1 MKKILIII
9 GVFISFILI
18 YFLQINFFNWY
29 NIAGIQPNLFIV
41 LALFIGLYIG
51 KNYGLVIGMILGLL
65 LDLFMSKIIGTNFLI
80 MGLSGLL
87 GGIYNKNFSK
97 ERLITLM
104 LMVAGTTILCET
116 VVYMIQ
122 IIFLKVEV
130 SILQYIYIVFI
141 ESIYNVILIIIL
153 NPVIQKIGNS
163 IEENFKKE
171 TTFSKYL

>member
-9 GVFISFILI
+9 GGFILI

-141 ESIYNVILIIIL
+141 EAIYNVILIIIL

>member
-141 ESIYNVILIIIL
+141 EAIYNVILIIIL
-153 NPVIQKIGNS
+153 NPLIQKIGNS

>member
-141 ESIYNVILIIIL
+141 EAIYNVILIIIL

>member
-141 ESIYNVILIIIL
+141 EAIYNVILIIIL

-163 IEENFKKE
+163 I
-171 TTFSKYL
+171 

>member
-1 MKKILIII
+1 
-9 GVFISFILI
+9 
-18 YFLQINFFNWY
+18 
-29 NIAGIQPNLFIV
+29 
-41 LALFIGLYIG
+41 
-51 KNYGLVIGMILGLL
+51 
-65 LDLFMSKIIGTNFLI
+65 

-141 ESIYNVILIIIL
+141 EAIYNVILIIIL

>member
-51 KNYGLVIGMILGLL
+51 KNYGLVIGMILGVL